1 MYWIRRMPS
10 HSFCHLF
17 FIQFWQKSLFIFFYH
32 CIILTYWLVSSLW
45 RKHNCWLDPELVF
58 QKSLQL
64 IILTDL
70 AIFRE
75 IRSIGL
81 SNLFVIAPCAIN
93 LLLNFGV
100 LVLDSR
106 HFDRQRCVPHDAFR
120 TLTFAEVILP
130 DGHGRFTSILLNQ
143 SLVHGIVLFGYLFI
157 GLLKDKSVG
166 NGMGLFVSRV
176 ALLIFYWMR
185 YFLFGIDVLNRFEFL
200 LVSLVILLDLVDFH

>member
-1 MYWIRRMPS
+1 
-10 HSFCHLF
+10 
-17 FIQFWQKSLFIFFYH
+17 
-32 CIILTYWLVSSLW
+32 LW

-176 ALLIFYWMR
+176 ALLIFY
-185 YFLFGIDVLNRFEFL
+185 
-200 LVSLVILLDLVDFH
+200 